1 MVKIYSYIAS
11 NLFEV
16 FSYIT
21 IQKLFS
27 YNISLNGQINKFFL
41 ICLKNLPDLI
51 VLLNIICFIKQIW

>member
-1 MVKIYSYIAS
+1 MVKLYSYIAS

-16 FSYIT
+16 FSYIV

-27 YNISLNGQINKFFL
+27 NNISLNGQINNFF

-51 VLLNIICFIKQIW
+51 VLLNIIYFIKQIW